1 VTTAPACGADGSQII
16 ICGVRFSCFDRK
28 RAAQWLFDA
37 AISNRGCH
45 VCVTDAHSIVV
56 AQDDHYFRSILNSA
70 AMNTLDG
77 QPTVWIA
84 RWRGFAAERV
94 TGRELVYDVIAQ
106 DCNAQIRHILFG
118 STSTVTNR
126 MIQRLRELDP
136 RVRLEPFNP
145 PFEALSD
152 GELNG
157 ICQRLRCSEPTI
169 VWVGLSTPKQQ
180 FLAVRLSKSFGNAP
194 VVAIGAGFDFVAGL
208 KPCAPAFIRLLCL
221 EWLFRLVSDP
231 RRLFRRYAQVVPRFL
246 LLLGRELM
254 TRS

>member
-1 VTTAPACGADGSQII
+1 M
-16 ICGVRFSCFDRK
+16 ICGVTFSCFDRK
-28 RAAQWLFDA
+28 YAAQWLVDA
-37 AISNRGCH
+37 AMSNHACH

-56 AQDDHYFRSILNSA
+56 AQDDRYFRDILNSA

-106 DCNAQIRHILFG
+106 DRDARIRHVFFG
-118 STSTVTNR
+118 STPLVTNR
-126 MIQRLRELDP
+126 MIQRLCELDP
-136 RVRLEPFNP
+136 RVRLEAFNP

-152 GELNG
+152 DELNN
-157 ICQRLRCSEPTI
+157 ICQRLKSSEPTI

-180 FLAVRLSKSFGNAP
+180 FLALRLSKSFGNAP

-208 KPCAPAFIRLLCL
+208 KPCAPALIRLLCL
-221 EWLFRLVSDP
+221 EWLFRLASDP
-231 RRLFRRYAQVVPRFL
+231 RRLFKRYAKVVPRFL
-246 LLLGRELM
+246 ILLAREIIREGNVGRTVE
-254 TRS
+254 